1 MKFKNPFIGLT
12 KFEWCLWT
20 ISVVVVTGSF
30 VLSGSTDI
38 LTIIASLIG
47 VTALIFVAKGFWT
60 DFNSNF
66 CGLLRYYIVL
76 FQVLRRN
83 DNIYLH
89 DVSYSGFFN
98 NYMD

>member
-47 VTALIFVAKGFWT
+47 VTLLF
-60 DFNSNF
+60 S
-66 CGLLRYYIVL
+66 LLRGMFL
-76 FQVLRRN
+76 DRF
-83 DNIYLH
+83 
-89 DVSYSGFFN
+89 
-98 NYMD
+98 